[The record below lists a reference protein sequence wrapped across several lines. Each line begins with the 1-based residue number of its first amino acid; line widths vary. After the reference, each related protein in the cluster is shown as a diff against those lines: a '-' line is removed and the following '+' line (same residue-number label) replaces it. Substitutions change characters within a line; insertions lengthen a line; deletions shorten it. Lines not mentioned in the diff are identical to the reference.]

1 MSYIKAEDVLP
12 RELIESIQKYIDGK
26 VIYIPSANKQAWG
39 SKTDTK
45 GYLRERNRQI
55 YESYQSGMPVAI
67 LAKEYALANK
77 SIQRIIRS
85 MRIRNEEEDFGKA
98 SVSSVTGTPECLRD
112 LEETKWN

>member
-12 RELIESIQKYIDGK
+12 RELIERIQQYIDGN

-45 GYLRERNRQI
+45 GYLRERNMQI
-55 YESYQSGMPVAI
+55 YERYLSGMTVAV
-67 LAKEYALANK
+67 LAKEYALAEK

-85 MRIRNEEEDFGKA
+85 MRTC
-98 SVSSVTGTPECLRD
+98 SVDVHFV
-112 LEETKWN
+112 N